1 MSNLGP
7 YQFSTFKKMKE
18 NSWQRSTEGNSLV
31 FVAQRDGA
39 VGFTSSIHPRA
50 SQKVHLPIREH
61 TPYSE
66 HLQG

>member
-1 MSNLGP
+1 MSNLRP

-18 NSWQRSTEGNSLV
+18 KSWQRSTEANSLV
-31 FVAQRDGA
+31 FTAQRDRA
-39 VGFTSSIHPRA
+39 LGFTSSIHARA